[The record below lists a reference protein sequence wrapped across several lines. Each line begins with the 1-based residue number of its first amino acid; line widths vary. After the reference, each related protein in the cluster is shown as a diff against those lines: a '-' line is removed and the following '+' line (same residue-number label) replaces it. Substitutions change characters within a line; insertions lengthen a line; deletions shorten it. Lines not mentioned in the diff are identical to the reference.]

1 MTFCQEITY
10 TLQNCANLGNN
21 MPISA
26 TYGLKT
32 TQFITETPKKSLV
45 CLLFVNKRLIF
56 PRYRRYI
63 YYFRFYLKLC

>member
-10 TLQNCANLGNN
+10 TLQNN

-32 TQFITETPKKSLV
+32 TQFIAETPKKSLV